1 MTYQT
6 PMIKYKV
13 PRAFVEISPELAE
26 DRGIH
31 EGAEVKLIS
40 ETGEAVLQVHVTDRV
55 KGKEIYIPLN
65 NDAMENGDLGAIN
78 LLTNSD
84 VDQYTDTPSY
94 KRTSCRLEVI
104 TKRGKSPLN
113 LIISVSIKNVIRSTV
128 FKYRKNGNVQ
138 IMFSREIR
146 WINNG

>member
-1 MTYQT
+1 M
-6 PMIKYKV
+6 
-13 PRAFVEISPELAE
+13 
-26 DRGIH
+26 
-31 EGAEVKLIS
+31 IS

-113 LIISVSIKNVIRSTV
+113 PNNFRVNKTSSAVQCSSTEKWERPDYV
-128 FKYRKNGNVQ
+128 FPGNQVDK
-138 IMFSREIR
+138 
-146 WINNG
+146 

>member
-1 MTYQT
+1 M
-6 PMIKYKV
+6 
-13 PRAFVEISPELAE
+13 
-26 DRGIH
+26 
-31 EGAEVKLIS
+31 IS

-113 LIISVSIKNVIRSTV
+113 PNNFRVNKNVIRSTV
-128 FKYRKNGNVQ
+128 FKYRKMGT
-138 IMFSREIR
+138 SRLCFPR
-146 WINNG
+146 KSGG

>member
-1 MTYQT
+1 M
-6 PMIKYKV
+6 KV
-13 PRAFVEISPELAE
+13 Q
-26 DRGIH
+26 
-31 EGAEVKLIS
+31 VKLIS
-40 ETGEAVLQVHVTDRV
+40 ETGEAVLQVHVIDRV
-55 KGKEIYIPLN
+55 KGKNLYSIN

-113 LIISVSIKNVIRSTV
+113 PNNFRVNKNVIRSTV
-128 FKYRKNGNVQ
+128 FKYRKMGT
-138 IMFSREIR
+138 SRLCFPR
-146 WINNG
+146 KSGG